1 MKKESLDLA
10 KQEIDEALT
19 TVEAMEKDF
28 DAKNLSNKN
37 IKKQFVFLSQKVQ
50 QLETILKKEGIL

>member
-37 IKKQFVFLSQKVQ
+37 IKKQFVFLSQKVK